1 MCGEEH
7 ERQNGVAKQKIPD
20 ERAAGRESRLGRPPL
35 PRDRARSERVVSFV
49 TPAELDALREHA
61 DASGISVS
69 AVIHQILSATLEEE
83 K

>member
-1 MCGEEH
+1 
-7 ERQNGVAKQKIPD
+7 
-20 ERAAGRESRLGRPPL
+20 
-35 PRDRARSERVVSFV
+35 VSFV

-69 AVIHQILSATLEEE
+69 AVIHKILSAALKEE